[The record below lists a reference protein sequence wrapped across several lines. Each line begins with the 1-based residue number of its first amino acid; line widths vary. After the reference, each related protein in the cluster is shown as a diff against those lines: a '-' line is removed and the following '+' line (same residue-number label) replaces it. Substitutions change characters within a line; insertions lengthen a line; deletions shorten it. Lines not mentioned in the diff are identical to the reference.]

1 MSELDDEKLIEDIVR
16 DAEESH
22 PIKKELKSD
31 GIYYDFNNTMTNNQ
45 KYSDPQYQRQ
55 A

>member
-1 MSELDDEKLIEDIVR
+1 MDDKTLDDEKLIKDIVR

-22 PIKKELKSD
+22 PIKKEPK
-31 GIYYDFNNTMTNNQ
+31 GIYYDFNNTLTENQ